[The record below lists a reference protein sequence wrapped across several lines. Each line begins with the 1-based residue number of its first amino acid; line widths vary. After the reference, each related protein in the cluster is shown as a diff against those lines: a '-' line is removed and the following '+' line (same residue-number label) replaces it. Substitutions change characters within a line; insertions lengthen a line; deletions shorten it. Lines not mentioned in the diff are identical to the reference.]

1 MKKIYFLTLYLI
13 AIAVIL
19 LKCKNET
26 EPLSSENT
34 LTAITVND
42 ENKNIIGNI
51 SGNNLIFNDS
61 AVAGTTQVTVKAIQF
76 SDKASANVKKN
87 DVIPLNKT
95 LTITAE
101 NGSIKYYIVD
111 INVET
116 PTLTGDEMTITG
128 DEMII
133 TAERTTITGNEMS
146 ITGNEMTL
154 TGSPVIPLVIEP
166 ITRAQLAIATITD
179 SGATLSGNFVKVN
192 NPLITEMGILVTTNI
207 RIKLELNNTN
217 EAPNGTLKLAATN
230 DQIAL
235 ANSPALTTIPFSFP
249 ITNLASFTT
258 YYFRGYAAISGEGIL
273 YTDRI
278 HGRTLASKVR
288 ILNFTINLPYNVT
301 AMNSDGSF
309 RMNYYKDPAPIRSF
323 GVLITSG
330 NGMTLELNDENAP
343 AVARLITG
351 NATAIATA
359 NTSTNGI
366 VSLSA
371 ANLALG
377 TIYSFRGYI
386 QNDAGI
392 TYTPIFAQTTPGVF
406 TPIPDDNFRNAILS
420 CINTNGTT
428 TLRGQSSPDHF
439 GCTESFNGM
448 ITANGNGIR
457 TAVLRTITQFN
468 YGNHTA
474 KPYAIKIRS
483 LSGVEQMTNLT
494 RLNVQNNL
502 LSSFNITANTALTYL
517 NVELNSN
524 SLRVNIAANTALT
537 YLNTSTNR
545 RLSSLDVSQNTA
557 LTHLDVN
564 STKLRNIDISQ
575 NTALTHLNVSNNR
588 MSNLDV
594 SQNTAL
600 THLYIIH
607 NALWRLDLSQ
617 NTALTH
623 LYVKYNPFLRGLDIS
638 TNTALTLL
646 DVRNNSCFCI
656 EANASQLVSATLE
669 FHSYCQ
675 TLSETCP

>member
-13 AIAVIL
+13 AIAIIF

-42 ENKNIIGNI
+42 ENKNIIGII

-61 AVAGTTQVTVKAIQF
+61 AVAGTTQVTVKTIIF
-76 SDKASANVKKN
+76 SDKASADVKKN

-101 NGSIKYYIVD
+101 NGSTKYYIVD

-116 PTLTGDEMTITG
+116 PTLTDDEMTITGDEMTITG
-128 DEMII
+128 DEMTI
-133 TAERTTITGNEMS
+133 TDERTT

-179 SGATLSGNFVKVN
+179 SGATLSGSFVKVN

-207 RIKLELNNTN
+207 RIKLKLNNTN
-217 EAPNGTLKLAATN
+217 EAPNGTLKLVATN
-230 DQIAL
+230 EQLTL

-288 ILNFTINLPYNVT
+288 ILNFTVSLPYN
-301 AMNSDGSF
+301 ADAINSDGSF

-330 NGMTLELNDENAP
+330 NGITLELNENNPPYGAL
-343 AVARLITG
+343 LITG

-377 TIYSFRGYI
+377 TTYTFRGYI

-392 TYTPIFAQTTPGVF
+392 TYTTVSRRSIPSAF
-406 TPIPDDNFRNAILS
+406 TLIPDDNFRNAILS
-420 CINTNGTT
+420 CINTNGMT
-428 TLRGQSSPDHF
+428 TLSGQTSQYDF
-439 GCTESFNGM
+439 DCTESFEGM
-448 ITANGNGIR
+448 ITANGNHIR
-457 TAVLRTITQFN
+457 TEALISITKFY
-468 YGNHTA
+468 YGFHIRN
-474 KPYAIKIRS
+474 KPAHLKIRS
-483 LSGVEQMTNLT
+483 LSGVEQMVNLID
-494 RLNVQNNL
+494 LNVHNNS
-502 LSSFNITANTALTYL
+502 LSSLDLIANTALYRL
-517 NVELNSN
+517 QVQDN
-524 SLRVNIAANTALT
+524 SLN
-537 YLNTSTNR
+537 
-545 RLSSLDVSQNTA
+545 SLDVSQNTA
-557 LTHLDVN
+557 LRLLWIHGN
-564 STKLRNIDISQ
+564 SSLTCLR
-575 NTALTHLNVSNNR
+575 
-588 MSNLDV
+588 M
-594 SQNTAL
+594 
-600 THLYIIH
+600 
-607 NALWRLDLSQ
+607 
-617 NTALTH
+617 
-623 LYVKYNPFLRGLDIS
+623 
-638 TNTALTLL
+638 
-646 DVRNNSCFCI
+646 
-656 EANASQLVSATLE
+656 NASQLRGRNTLLLISKE
-669 FHSYCQ
+669 RTQ
-675 TLSETCP
+675 TLSTTCP

>member
-13 AIAVIL
+13 AIAIIL

-61 AVAGTTQVTVKAIQF
+61 AVAGTTQVTVKTIIF

-116 PTLTGDEMTITG
+116 PTLTDDEMTIT
-128 DEMII
+128 D
-133 TAERTTITGNEMS
+133 ERTTITGNEMS
-146 ITGNEMTL
+146 ITGDRMTITGNEMTL
-154 TGSPVIPLVIEP
+154 TGSPVVPIVIEP

-217 EAPNGTLKLAATN
+217 EAPNGTAKLAATN
-230 DQIAL
+230 EQLTL

-258 YYFRGYAAISGEGIL
+258 YYFRGYAIINGGNIL
-273 YTDRI
+273 YTEKI
-278 HGRTLASKVR
+278 QGMTLAGKVR
-288 ILNFTINLPYNVT
+288 ISNFSVSLPYN
-301 AMNSDGSF
+301 ADAINSDGSF
-309 RMNYYKDPAPIRSF
+309 RMNYYKDPSPIRSF

-330 NGMTLELNDENAP
+330 NGMILELNDKNAP
-343 AVARLITG
+343 AGARLITG

-371 ANLALG
+371 ANLALE
-377 TIYSFRGYI
+377 TTYTFRGYI

-392 TYTPIFAQTTPGVF
+392 TYTTVSRRSIPSAF
-406 TPIPDDNFRNAILS
+406 THIPDDNFRNAILS
-420 CINTNGTT
+420 CINTNGMT
-428 TLRGQSSPDHF
+428 TLSGYINTLQNEFS
-439 GCTESFNGM
+439 CTESFSGT
-448 ITANGNGIR
+448 ITANGNYIR
-457 TAVLRTITQFN
+457 TDALIAITQFKYQGFLN
-468 YGNHTA
+468 
-474 KPYAIKIRS
+474 KPDHRNIRN
-483 LSGVEQMTNLT
+483 LSGIEQMVNLT
-494 RLNVQNNL
+494 C
-502 LSSFNITANTALTYL
+502 
-517 NVELNSN
+517 
-524 SLRVNIAANTALT
+524 
-537 YLNTSTNR
+537 
-545 RLSSLDVSQNTA
+545 
-557 LTHLDVN
+557 
-564 STKLRNIDISQ
+564 
-575 NTALTHLNVSNNR
+575 
-588 MSNLDV
+588 
-594 SQNTAL
+594 
-600 THLYIIH
+600 
-607 NALWRLDLSQ
+607 
-617 NTALTH
+617 
-623 LYVKYNPFLRGLDIS
+623 
-638 TNTALTLL
+638 L
-646 DVRNNSCFCI
+646 DVRNNSLSNLDIAANTAMNALSIQNNVSLTCI
-656 EANASQLVSATLE
+656 RVDASQLRRGSNEIVVLNRRGTQIL
-669 FHSYCQ
+669 
-675 TLSETCP
+675 TVTCP

>member
-13 AIAVIL
+13 AIVVIFS
-19 LKCKNET
+19 KCKNET

-51 SGNNLIFNDS
+51 SGNNLVFNDS
-61 AVAGTTQVTVKAIQF
+61 AVAGTTQVTVKAISF
-76 SDKASANVKKN
+76 SAKASADVKKN

-116 PTLTGDEMTITG
+116 PTLTGDEMTIT
-128 DEMII
+128 D
-133 TAERTTITGNEMS
+133 ERTTITGNEMS

-179 SGATLSGNFVKVN
+179 SGATLSGSFVKVN

-230 DQIAL
+230 EQLTL
-235 ANSPALTTIPFSFP
+235 ANSPALTIIPFSFP

-273 YTDRI
+273 YTDKI
-278 HGRTLASKVR
+278 HGKTLASKVR
-288 ILNFTINLPYNVT
+288 ILNFNVHLPYNVT

-309 RMNYYKDPAPIRSF
+309 RMNYYKDPSPMRSF

-330 NGMTLELNDENAP
+330 NGILALNGENAP
-343 AVARLITG
+343 AGARLITG

-377 TIYSFRGYI
+377 TIYTFRGYV

-428 TLRGQSSPDHF
+428 TLRGQTDATNF
-439 GCTESFNGM
+439 GCTKSFNGM

-468 YGNHTA
+468 YGDHPA
-474 KPYAIKIRS
+474 KPIPIKIRS

-494 RLNVQNNL
+494 RLDVQNNL
-502 LSSFNITANTALTYL
+502 LSSFNLPVNTALTYL
-517 NVELNSN
+517 NVARNY
-524 SLRVNIAANTALT
+524 SLSSLDVSQNTALT
-537 YLNTSTNR
+537 YLNIKLTR
-545 RLSSLDVSQNTA
+545 RLSSVDVSQNTA

-564 STKLRNIDISQ
+564 GTKLRNIDISQ
-575 NTALTHLNVSNNR
+575 NTALTHLDVSNN
-588 MSNLDV
+588 SLSSLDI
-594 SQNTAL
+594 SANTTL
-600 THLYIIH
+600 THLYVS
-607 NALWRLDLSQ
+607 NNKLWRLDLSQ

-623 LYVKYNPFLRGLDIS
+623 LYVRYNPFLRGLDIS

-656 EANASQLVSATLE
+656 ETDASQLVSATLE

-675 TLSETCP
+675 TLSVTCP

>member
-13 AIAVIL
+13 AIVVIFS
-19 LKCKNET
+19 KCKNET

-51 SGNNLIFNDS
+51 SGNNLIFDDS
-61 AVAGTTQVTVKAIQF
+61 AVAGTTQVTVKTISF

-116 PTLTGDEMTITG
+116 PTLTDDEMTITG

-133 TAERTTITGNEMS
+133 TDERTTITGNEMS
-146 ITGNEMTL
+146 ITGNEISL
-154 TGSPVIPLVIEP
+154 TGSPVVPLIIEP

-179 SGATLSGNFVKVN
+179 SGATLSGSFVKLN

-230 DQIAL
+230 EQIAL

-258 YYFRGYAAISGEGIL
+258 YYFRGYAIINGGNIL

-278 HGRTLASKVR
+278 HGRTLAGKVR
-288 ILNFTINLPYNVT
+288 ILNFNVHLPYN
-301 AMNSDGSF
+301 ADAINSDGSF
-309 RMNYYKDPAPIRSF
+309 RMNYYKDPSPIRSF

-330 NGMTLELNDENAP
+330 NGITLELNENNPPYGAL
-343 AVARLITG
+343 LITG

-359 NTSTNGI
+359 TSANGML
-366 VSLSA
+366 SLSA

-377 TIYSFRGYI
+377 TTYTFRGYI

-392 TYTPIFAQTTPGVF
+392 TYTTVSSRTVPSAF
-406 TPIPDDNFRNAILS
+406 TLIPDNNFRNAILS

-675 TLSETCP
+675 TLSVTCP